1 MFSGEIEAR
10 DQPNSE
16 SCVQYAVHSTTNRRS
31 WYKWKPSL
39 VRSPLILA
47 LFLVYQLLSV
57 PKVTVIHIVI
67 CKTNNSTL
75 VMKIVPN
82 AHRQTSSLTL
92 NSQSVRRVKFLSTK
106 HWNAFVL
113 SSSSSGKSAYTLT
126 ASTSS
131 TRDDKDCGSLDTE
144 CTKLEA
150 MQQKQA
156 GSIKKRDY
164 LASSAQCLLTLPQH
178 CEGWCVL
185 LLLSPTWD
193 VSPLSFSQ
201 AHWEMK
207 WSCS

>member
-1 MFSGEIEAR
+1 MKNISSFKKIRFLGKLKQE
-10 DQPNSE
+10 
-16 SCVQYAVHSTTNRRS
+16 TN
-31 WYKWKPSL
+31 
-39 VRSPLILA
+39 LILN
-47 LFLVYQLLSV
+47 LVYNMLCTRLWTDAGGTNGNLLLYALHWFLRSFLFTNFCQS
-57 PKVTVIHIVI
+57 PKVTLIHIVI

-113 SSSSSGKSAYTLT
+113 SSSSSGKAAYTLT

-144 CTKLEA
+144 CTKLEV

-156 GSIKKRDY
+156 GNIKKRDY
-164 LASSAQCLLTLPQH
+164 LAISAQ
-178 CEGWCVL
+178 GRY
-185 LLLSPTWD
+185 
-193 VSPLSFSQ
+193 
-201 AHWEMK
+201 
-207 WSCS
+207 

>member
-1 MFSGEIEAR
+1 M
-10 DQPNSE
+10 
-16 SCVQYAVHSTTNRRS
+16 HSTTNRHR
-31 WYKWKPSL
+31 WYKWKPPI
-39 VRSPLILA
+39 VHSPLILA

-57 PKVTVIHIVI
+57 PKVTLIHIVI
-67 CKTNNSTL
+67 CKTNSSTL

-113 SSSSSGKSAYTLT
+113 SSSSSGKAAYTLT

-150 MQQKQA
+150 MQRKQA
-156 GSIKKRDY
+156 KSRASRRETTLLVLLKVGTNSFLEPHLLFSLYKLVIIK
-164 LASSAQCLLTLPQH
+164 LQCAVLPQQQKLDLV
-178 CEGWCVL
+178 CT
-185 LLLSPTWD
+185 LSGM
-193 VSPLSFSQ
+193 
-201 AHWEMK
+201 A
-207 WSCS
+207 